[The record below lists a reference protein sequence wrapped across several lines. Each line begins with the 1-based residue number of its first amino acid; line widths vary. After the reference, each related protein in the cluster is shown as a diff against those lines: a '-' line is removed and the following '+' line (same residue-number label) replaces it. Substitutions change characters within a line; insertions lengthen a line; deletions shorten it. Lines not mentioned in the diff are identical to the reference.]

1 MTNKEFV
8 RLLENISKMKTYY
21 IKGGFGL
28 VLNASG
34 KKRAI
39 NQYKYNADRADKIN
53 ALDPHTFG
61 FDCCGLVKGA
71 LWGFTGDS
79 RKTYGGA
86 VYKANALDDVNES
99 GLLKLCKDVSTDMK
113 NIIPG
118 ELLYMSGHCGVY
130 AGDGKVIESTPSGK
144 CGVQITDFKRVKWTK
159 HGKLPIV
166 IYEETQ
172 VISKPSTSVDKP
184 AAQYYVVK
192 RNDNLTKIALKYG
205 YKDYKA
211 LLKLNPGIKN
221 PNLIFV
227 GQRIRIK

>member
-1 MTNKEFV
+1 MDNKEFV
-8 RLLENISKMKTYY
+8 RLLESISKMKTYY

-79 RKTYGGA
+79 KKTYGGA
-86 VYKANALDDVNES
+86 VYKANGLDDVNES

-113 NIIPG
+113 NITPG
-118 ELLYMSGHCGVY
+118 ELLYMSGHCGIY
-130 AGDGKVIESTPSGK
+130 AGDSKVIESTPSGK

-166 IYEETQ
+166 IYEEKPA
-172 VISKPSTSVDKP
+172 SKPSGNNCVYHT
-184 AAQYYVVK
+184 VK
-192 RNDNLTKIALKYG
+192 RGDTLTKIAKKYG
-205 YKDYKA
+205 IKNWKD

-221 PNLIFV
+221 PNLIYV
-227 GQRIRIK
+227 GQHIRIK

>member
-1 MTNKEFV
+1 MTSKEFV

-99 GLLKLCKDVSTDMK
+99 GLLKLCKEVSTDMK
-113 NIIPG
+113 NIAPG

-166 IYEETQ
+166 IYEETPA
-172 VISKPSTSVDKP
+172 SKPSGNNIV
-184 AAQYYVVK
+184 YHIVK
-192 RNDNLTKIALKYG
+192 RGDTLSKIAKKYG
-205 YKDYKA
+205 IKDWKE

-221 PNLIFV
+221 PNLIFI

>member
-8 RLLENISKMKTYY
+8 LTLEDISKMKTYY

-79 RKTYGGA
+79 KKTYGGA

-113 NIIPG
+113 NIAPG

-144 CGVQITDFKRVKWTK
+144 CGVQITAFNRVKWTK

-166 IYEETQ
+166 IYEE
-172 VISKPSTSVDKP
+172 KP
-184 AAQYYVVK
+184 ASNKPGTSGNNSVFYTVK
-192 RNDNLTKIALKYG
+192 RGDTLSKIAKKYG
-205 YKDYKA
+205 FKNWKD

-227 GQRIRIK
+227 GQHIRIK